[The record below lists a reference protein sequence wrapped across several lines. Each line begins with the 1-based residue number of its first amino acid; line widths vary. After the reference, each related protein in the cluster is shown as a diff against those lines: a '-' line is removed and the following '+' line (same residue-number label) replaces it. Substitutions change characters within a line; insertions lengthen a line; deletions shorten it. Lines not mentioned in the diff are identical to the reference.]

1 MALILVIDDDGF
13 YLDVLRNVLTD
24 EGHEVML
31 AQGGIEGLAL
41 YQDRRRGRQ
50 PDLVITDMRMPG
62 IDGSDVIRELRKID
76 SHVRIIAVSGAT
88 TFYDVDFLRLARDV
102 GANSILRKLD
112 PMERIIVEV
121 NLPVR
126 ARAAPR
132 IPSPFLLIS

>member
-31 AQGGIEGLAL
+31 AQGGVEGLAL

-62 IDGSDVIRELRKID
+62 IDGSDVIRSLRKID
-76 SHVRIIAVSGAT
+76 AHVRIIAVSGAT
-88 TFYDVDFLRLARDV
+88 TFYDIDFLRLAKDV
-102 GANSILRKLD
+102 GANAILRKLD
-112 PMERIIVEV
+112 PMERIVVEV
-121 NLPVR
+121 NALLKS
-126 ARAAPR
+126 AA
-132 IPSPFLLIS
+132 

>member
-41 YQDRRRGRQ
+41 YQDRRRSRQ

-121 NLPVR
+121 NSLLTS
-126 ARAAPR
+126 AA
-132 IPSPFLLIS
+132 

>member
-13 YLDVLRNVLTD
+13 YLDVLRNLLTD

-121 NLPVR
+121 NLLLR
-126 ARAAPR
+126 SAA
-132 IPSPFLLIS
+132 

>member
-76 SHVRIIAVSGAT
+76 SRVRIIAVSGAT

-121 NLPVR
+121 NSLL
-126 ARAAPR
+126 ASAA
-132 IPSPFLLIS
+132 

>member
-121 NLPVR
+121 NSLLTS
-126 ARAAPR
+126 AA
-132 IPSPFLLIS
+132 

>member
-1 MALILVIDDDGF
+1 
-13 YLDVLRNVLTD
+13 
-24 EGHEVML
+24 
-31 AQGGIEGLAL
+31 
-41 YQDRRRGRQ
+41 
-50 PDLVITDMRMPG
+50 MRMPG

-121 NLPVR
+121 NSLL
-126 ARAAPR
+126 ASAA
-132 IPSPFLLIS
+132 